1 MGIGHSKNLLYMKW
15 RIFDENLFPHLR
27 LLNFKL
33 FGVFVSG
40 IYPYKKLLSLATYEE
55 STSDLFPKDL
65 SPFVSWPLAITF
77 FKTDK
82 NLCP

>member
-1 MGIGHSKNLLYMKW
+1 MKW

-27 LLNFKL
+27 WLNFKL

-40 IYPYKKLLSLATYEE
+40 IYPYKCRKNKKLLSLATYEE

-65 SPFVSWPLAITF
+65 SPFVSLPLICIIF
-77 FKTDK
+77 D
-82 NLCP
+82 

>member
-1 MGIGHSKNLLYMKW
+1 MKW

-40 IYPYKKLLSLATYEE
+40 IYPYKCRKNKKLWSLATYEGGIN
-55 STSDLFPKDL
+55 FR
-65 SPFVSWPLAITF
+65 PFSKGSVPFCVLAF
-77 FKTDK
+77 NMYNF
-82 NLCP
+82 

>member
-1 MGIGHSKNLLYMKW
+1 MKW

-27 LLNFKL
+27 WLNFKL

-40 IYPYKKLLSLATYEE
+40 IYPYKCRKNKKLLSLATYEE

-65 SPFVSWPLAITF
+65 SPFVSWISNYF
-77 FKTDK
+77 FQ
-82 NLCP
+82 NR

>member
-1 MGIGHSKNLLYMKW
+1 MKW

-27 LLNFKL
+27 WLNFKL

-40 IYPYKKLLSLATYEE
+40 IYPCKCRKNKKLLSLATYEE

-65 SPFVSWPLAITF
+65 SPFVSWPLIYIIF
-77 FKTDK
+77 D
-82 NLCP
+82 